1 MVQNNKVLTVSY
13 GTFSCTL
20 EGFEDSFDTM
30 KAIAEYFRDLAADD
44 RYFGAEPP
52 QPDAEMMARIAQREI
67 ARQVEARRG
76 EGGIHL
82 RAAAPATA
90 PAAAPAPAPASVAP
104 PAPAAPE
111 EDQSAAP
118 AVARTDELTSDSPRT
133 TPEAAPQ
140 MQPAVQNEAPDAPAA
155 TAPVDV
161 SEDVAEPEDDW
172 AEDVPSAA
180 SAPEAEAED
189 TVPAADSIAA
199 KLQRIRA
206 VVAKAPH
213 QDEEFIEDEH
223 ADAVE
228 TDASDL
234 AAETTAEL
242 YEDHHDGEEDAED
255 ADVAS
260 DEETVS
266 DILDRLDLTGT
277 RRKAETDDRA
287 DTAHGDTAEVPAPS
301 QEDTEAQPEAQPAA
315 AERPQRPRTIR
326 VMPKRAASETE
337 GPAEAPSDTPE
348 SASTAEA
355 TPQPASPLRLGDDT
369 AVSVPSGEQPSNEQ
383 AASEAAP
390 SEPVRPRR
398 PVRGRVIRVKR
409 AQADETLIDATAED
423 VTPRQRPEATPAVS
437 TSLSEDDEAELMAEL
452 AAVEAELMASTTDT
466 DEVPQQDETDGEDA
480 FDDGGPAVAPA
491 APAAPRATERPARE
505 ILTSRGGSPDGDVS
519 RLMAAADDRLS
530 DEDAA
535 SSRETYNQL
544 RAAVAAAQADPGDSD
559 EQRREAR
566 TRAFR
571 DDLASVVRPSR
582 AASAEPGSG
591 RGAATSRPAPL
602 KLVAEQRIDPAP
614 QENTPTMA
622 PAAASAPV
630 RPRRVS
636 SVLAASEEEDAAPAT
651 RQQDGA
657 FASYASEKGAVELH
671 ELLEAAASYMSFVEG
686 RESFSRPQL
695 INKVR
700 TLDGQSDFNREDSL
714 RFFGQLLREGKLKKA
729 SNGRFSVSSQIGFRP
744 GNRAAG

>member
-1 MVQNNKVLTVSY
+1 
-13 GTFSCTL
+13 
-20 EGFEDSFDTM
+20 
-30 KAIAEYFRDLAADD
+30 
-44 RYFGAEPP
+44 
-52 QPDAEMMARIAQREI
+52 
-67 ARQVEARRG
+67 
-76 EGGIHL
+76 
-82 RAAAPATA
+82 
-90 PAAAPAPAPASVAP
+90 
-104 PAPAAPE
+104 
-111 EDQSAAP
+111 
-118 AVARTDELTSDSPRT
+118 
-133 TPEAAPQ
+133 
-140 MQPAVQNEAPDAPAA
+140 MQPAVQNEAPDAPAS
-155 TAPVDV
+155 TVPVDV

-172 AEDVPSAA
+172 AEDVPAA
-180 SAPEAEAED
+180 APEAED

-234 AAETTAEL
+234 AAETTTEL
-242 YEDHHDGEEDAED
+242 YEDHYDGEEDAD
-255 ADVAS
+255 TAS

-277 RRKAETDDRA
+277 RRKAETGDRSEV
-287 DTAHGDTAEVPAPS
+287 AHGDTAEEPAPS
-301 QEDTEAQPEAQPAA
+301 QEDTEAQAEAQPAA

-326 VMPKRAASETE
+326 VMPKRATSETE
-337 GPAEAPSDTPE
+337 GPAEAPSYTPE

-355 TPQPASPLRLGDDT
+355 TPKPTSPLRLGDDT

-383 AASEAAP
+383 AASEAEP
-390 SEPVRPRR
+390 NEPVRPRR

-409 AQADETLIDATAED
+409 AQADESLIDATAED
-423 VTPRQRPEATPAVS
+423 VTPRQRPEATPPVS

-452 AAVEAELMASTTDT
+452 AAVEAELMASTTDA
-466 DEVPQQDETDGEDA
+466 DEVPQQDETYGEDA
-480 FDDGGPAVAPA
+480 FDDEAAAV

-505 ILTSRGGSPDGDVS
+505 ILTSRDGSPDGDVS

-582 AASAEPGSG
+582 TAPAEPGSG

-622 PAAASAPV
+622 PAAAAAPV

-636 SVLAASEEEDAAPAT
+636 SVLAASEEEDAAPAP

>member
-67 ARQVEARRG
+67 ARQVEARSG

-90 PAAAPAPAPASVAP
+90 PTAAPAPAPASVAP

-118 AVARTDELTSDSPRT
+118 AVARTDELTPDSPRT

-140 MQPAVQNEAPDAPAA
+140 GQAAVQKEAPDAPVA
-155 TAPVDV
+155 TVPVDV

-242 YEDHHDGEEDAED
+242 YEDHYDGEEN
-255 ADVAS
+255 ADTAS

-287 DTAHGDTAEVPAPS
+287 DTAHGDTAEEPAPS
-301 QEDTEAQPEAQPAA
+301 QEDTEAQAEAQPSA

-326 VMPKRAASETE
+326 VMPKCATSETE

-348 SASTAEA
+348 TASTAEA

-466 DEVPQQDETDGEDA
+466 DEVPEQDETDGEDA

-622 PAAASAPV
+622 PAAAAAPV

-636 SVLAASEEEDAAPAT
+636 SVLAASEEEDATPAT

>member
-67 ARQVEARRG
+67 ARQVEARSG

-111 EDQSAAP
+111 EDQSTAP
-118 AVARTDELTSDSPRT
+118 AVARTDDLTSDSPRT

-140 MQPAVQNEAPDAPAA
+140 GQAAVQKEAPDAPAA
-155 TAPVDV
+155 TVPVDV
-161 SEDVAEPEDDW
+161 SEDVAEP
-172 AEDVPSAA
+172 
-180 SAPEAEAED
+180 EAED

-234 AAETTAEL
+234 SAETTAEL
-242 YEDHHDGEEDAED
+242 YEDHYDGEEDAED

-277 RRKAETDDRA
+277 RRKAETEDRA
-287 DTAHGDTAEVPAPS
+287 EAAHGDTAEEPAPS
-301 QEDTEAQPEAQPAA
+301 QEGTEAHAEAQPAA

-326 VMPKRAASETE
+326 VMPKRATSETE

-348 SASTAEA
+348 TASTAKA
-355 TPQPASPLRLGDDT
+355 TPKPASPLRLGDDT

-409 AQADETLIDATAED
+409 AQADESLIDATAED
-423 VTPRQRPEATPAVS
+423 VTPRQRPEATPPVS

-614 QENTPTMA
+614 QENTPTIA

-636 SVLAASEEEDAAPAT
+636 SVLAASEEEDAAPVT